1 MLFSGV
7 SDLTQR
13 VKTHCS
19 NCALNVFA
27 DIEGSTRVGH
37 HRNLLMREQCER
49 RPSGWSSK
57 MSQLR
62 SERVTDAIVYVNSS
76 VSRLALTIAALA
88 LFAGCAA
95 TPIGAPNQINDIVRF
110 PSHHRTFHYTGEEQ
124 SFKVPVGATKLTV
137 KASGA
142 SGPSQGGSSC
152 YFTGGNGGIVNA
164 TITVTPGETLAI
176 FVGGEGTG
184 DTSNC
189 SPGSEGGFN
198 GGGAG
203 GSENY
208 CLNGT
213 GGGGASDVRQG
224 GDELRNRVIVAG
236 GGGGGGIA
244 NSVFDAGN
252 GGAGGGNIGAK
263 GTGVG
268 GGGYG
273 GAGGTQRRGG
283 KGGAGGDPSMRGSK
297 GHRGKLGVGG
307 VGGNGEAAGCG
318 GGGGGGYYGGGGGG
332 GADGASAAGGGGGGG
347 GSSYIEPGATNIK
360 NQQGAAAPGNGLIV
374 ISW

>member
-1 MLFSGV
+1 VGTFV
-7 SDLTQR
+7 VNRLTLS
-13 VKTHCS
+13 TS
-19 NCALNVFA
+19 ISIALLA
-27 DIEGSTRVGH
+27 GCGSQPLVPS
-37 HRNLLMREQCER
+37 
-49 RPSGWSSK
+49 PSGQSDIT
-57 MSQLR
+57 R
-62 SERVTDAIVYVNSS
+62 S
-76 VSRLALTIAALA
+76 
-88 LFAGCAA
+88 
-95 TPIGAPNQINDIVRF
+95 PW
-110 PSHHRTFHYTGEEQ
+110 HHRTFHYTAKEQ
-124 SFKVPVGATKLTV
+124 SFEVLSGVTKLTL

-152 YFTGGNGGIVNA
+152 YFTGGNGGIVKA
-164 TITVTPGETLAI
+164 TISVTPGEALAI

-184 DTSNC
+184 DASNC
-189 SPGSEGGFN
+189 SAGYAGGFN

-244 NSVFDAGN
+244 NSVFDAGE
-252 GGAGGGNIGAK
+252 GGDGGGNVGAR
-263 GTGVG
+263 GTGVPV
-268 GGGYG
+268 GGYG
-273 GAGGTQRRGG
+273 GTGGTQQRGG
-283 KGGAGGDPSMRGSK
+283 KGGAGGAPSMRSSK
-297 GHRGKLGVGG
+297 GHRGELGVGG
-307 VGGNGEAAGCG
+307 IGGSGQFAGCG

-347 GSSYIEPGATNIK
+347 GSSYLEPGATNTK
-360 NQQGAAAPGNGLIV
+360 NQRGAAAPGNGLIV